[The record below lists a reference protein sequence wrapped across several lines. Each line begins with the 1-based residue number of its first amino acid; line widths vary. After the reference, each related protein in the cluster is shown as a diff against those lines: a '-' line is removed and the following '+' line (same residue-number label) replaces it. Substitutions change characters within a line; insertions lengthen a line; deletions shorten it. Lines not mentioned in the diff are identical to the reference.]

1 MVSLSDYN
9 KLCFPAKIY
18 LIFSL
23 ISIVFAVITNV
34 GVFAVLLKILF
45 VGLWAWLL
53 NTLCVKGFEV
63 VSWILVLLPFIVMLG
78 LAVSAVKNGNVK
90 PAAHDQYK
98 LHK

>member
-1 MVSLSDYN
+1 MASLSDYN

-18 LIFSL
+18 LIISLINIVFEVITKVSVFSL
-23 ISIVFAVITNV
+23 LFN
-34 GVFAVLLKILF
+34 ILF

-53 NTLCVKGFEV
+53 NTLCLKGFEV
-63 VSWILVLLPFIVMLG
+63 VSWILVLLPFIVIIG
-78 LAVSAVKNGNVK
+78 LALSVAKTGNVK